1 MRLYVGFTFFK
12 QPMTPQRKVNATYA
26 DFAKNNSMNMPIR
39 QLTPMTEI
47 DRYTEEQL
55 ERLKQ
60 LIIRNLMY
68 VGETV
73 LNRARSTNSYK
84 DQTGNLRSSIGYV
97 ITVDGRV
104 VHSSS
109 FQSVKQGKKGSSTG
123 AAYVKSLVRQF
134 PKGICL
140 LVVAGMNYASYVSA
154 KGLDVLDSSELLAE
168 SLVPRMLKQLGF
180 H

>member
-1 MRLYVGFTFFK
+1 
-12 QPMTPQRKVNATYA
+12 
-26 DFAKNNSMNMPIR
+26 MPIK
-39 QLTPMTEI
+39 QLTPMSEI

-60 LIIRNLMY
+60 VLFRNLMY
-68 VGETV
+68 IGETV

-84 DQTGNLRSSIGYV
+84 DRTGNLRSSIGYV
-97 ITVDGRV
+97 DGRIIRT
-104 VHSSS
+104 SA
-109 FQSVKQGKKGSSTG
+109 FQTVKQGKEGSSTG
-123 AAYVKSLVRQF
+123 SAYVKRLVRQF

-140 LVVAGMNYASYVSA
+140 IVVAGMNYAAYVSA

-168 SLVPRMLKQLGF
+168 RLVPRLLKQLGF